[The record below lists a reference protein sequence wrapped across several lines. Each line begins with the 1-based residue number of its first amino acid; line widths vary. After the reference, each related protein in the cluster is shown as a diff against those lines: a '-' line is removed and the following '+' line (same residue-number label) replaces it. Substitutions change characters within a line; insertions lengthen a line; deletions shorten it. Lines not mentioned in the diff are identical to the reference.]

1 MKPVFL
7 ITIDTEGDNLW
18 SRDRMVTTRN
28 ANYLPRF
35 QALCEK
41 FKFKPTYLTN
51 YEMAVD
57 KNFCRFARGVVD
69 RGVGEIGMHLHAWNS
84 PPEILLTNK
93 DYINKPYLVDYEESI
108 IRSKVEFM
116 TNLLEDMLSKKIVS
130 HRAGRW
136 AFDNRYAKILLDY
149 GYKIDCSVTP
159 GVSWKST
166 KGHPDGDG
174 GTNYEKFPNFAYFM
188 DAQDISKVATSGL
201 LEIPMTIMKVKQPF
215 YAQILGGL
223 PIARRL
229 VSKKWPSPVW
239 LRPNMFNL
247 KAMILL
253 VEKALEEKR
262 PYIEFMLHSSEF
274 MPGGSPNFP
283 DNYSIEKLYADLEVL
298 FSYVEVKFQG
308 NTLEEFGSKNFN
320 IC

>member
-1 MKPVFL
+1 MKPAFL

-18 SRDRMVTTRN
+18 SQEKIVTTRN

-35 QALCEK
+35 QDLCER
-41 FKFKPTYLTN
+41 FNLKPTYLTN
-51 YEMAVD
+51 HEMAVD
-57 KNFCRFARGVVD
+57 KNFSRFARGIVD

-84 PPEILLTNK
+84 PPEILLTNE
-93 DYINKPYLVDYEESI
+93 DHINKPYLVDYDESI
-108 IRSKVEFM
+108 MRSKVKFM
-116 TNLLEDMLSKKIVS
+116 TNLLEDVLSKKIVS

-136 AFDNRYAKILLDY
+136 AFDNRYAQILLDY

-159 GVSWKST
+159 GVSWKAT
-166 KGHPDGDG
+166 KGHPNGLG
-174 GTNYEKFPNFAYFM
+174 GTNYEKFPNYGM
-188 DAQDISKVATSGL
+188 PL
-201 LEIPMTIMKVKQPF
+201 
-215 YAQILGGL
+215 
-223 PIARRL
+223 ARRL
-229 VSKKWPSPVW
+229 VSKKWPNPVW
-239 LRPNMFNL
+239 LRPNISNL

-253 VEKALEEKR
+253 VEKALEDKR

-283 DNYSIEKLYADLEVL
+283 NNYSIEKLYADLEVL

-308 NTLEEFGSKNFN
+308 NTLEEYGSKNFN